1 LREQASVSVEY
12 LIHLQYKEFAHKMA
26 EETNNENET
35 MERKGD
41 GIIATTTAISSN
53 NNNDNNEEKNED
65 QKSSHKPPSATR
77 SDKNTNKKKRRRTS
91 STAPPLDRKSRENA
105 WKQERY
111 DKLLYE
117 TRKALTKQIKQTKTF
132 VCQRLIRK
140 LKQQEKDEQPQ
151 QQSNKK
157 QEPQDNTT
165 FTAAKKNKSNPA
177 TKEDQLQA
185 YKAIDIDSLVQEAL
199 RRLGITSLNPSWQ
212 VLLEASTST
221 SKPSE
226 PSVKEVNEE
235 EAPPPT
241 ATTTKTTDTATTIV
255 TTTTT
260 TNNNAAIVQIILQHQ
275 KMEACLESLNDK
287 VTEYRRWCLHRDEL
301 ASGAELTTAANSKN
315 NNNKKQKK
323 TLTNAKVRHDA
334 SLLTNSSVFCHL
346 GGGNDDDDDADDNT
360 NDENGAGD
368 DSDNDEYHQSPYG
381 PGGDLDGDLVK
392 KRNRKGQRARRA
404 KAQAL
409 QAKKNGRRY
418 ESSNWR
424 QSQQQQ
430 QEQQPPSET
439 TANHYSRQ
447 SSSQERPVRSKPSF
461 STSSQKVYPAVDS
474 HPKHSAYPSFA
485 NNKRQHQQPAAPRQQ
500 ETKDAAQHHPSWAAK
515 QAQSTGI
522 VVFQGTK
529 ITFD

>member
-1 LREQASVSVEY
+1 
-12 LIHLQYKEFAHKMA
+12 
-26 EETNNENET
+26 
-35 MERKGD
+35 
-41 GIIATTTAISSN
+41 
-53 NNNDNNEEKNED
+53 
-65 QKSSHKPPSATR
+65 
-77 SDKNTNKKKRRRTS
+77 
-91 STAPPLDRKSRENA
+91 LDRKSRENA

-140 LKQQEKDEQPQ
+140 LKQQEKDQQQQ
-151 QQSNKK
+151 QQSQKSNKD
-157 QEPQDNTT
+157 QESQDNTT
-165 FTAAKKNKSNPA
+165 STAAKKNKSNSA

-185 YKAIDIDSLVQEAL
+185 YKAIDIDGLVQEAL

-212 VLLEASTST
+212 VLLEASTSGST
-221 SKPSE
+221 STSASKPSE
-226 PSVKEVNEE
+226 ASVKDVNEE

-241 ATTTKTTDTATTIV
+241 ATTTTTKTTATATTITTTKTTTNN

-260 TNNNAAIVQIILQHQ
+260 SIDNAAIVQIILQHQ

-315 NNNKKQKK
+315 NNNNKQKK

-381 PGGDLDGDLVK
+381 PGGDLDGDQVK

-424 QSQQQQ
+424 QSQQ
-430 QEQQPPSET
+430 EQQPPPSET
-439 TANHYSRQ
+439 TAYNYSRQ
-447 SSSQERPVRSKPSF
+447 SSSQDRPVRSKPTF
-461 STSSQKVYPAVDS
+461 SSSSQKGYPAVDS
-474 HPKHSAYPSFA
+474 HPKHSAYPSFS
-485 NNKRQHQQPAAPRQQ
+485 NNKGQQQQPAAPRQQ
-500 ETKDAAQHHPSWAAK
+500 ETKDAAQHHPSWVAK

-522 VVFQGTK
+522 VAFQGTK